1 MLSNH
6 FAMQHRPAVSRR
18 VRAAKISMRI
28 ACGLLLRPAATML
41 VSCLTLSCEL
51 VTILQITYKWLTRHV
66 PKLSGIYCSHIEVFS
81 HQVAPQPV
89 RNTALRDHVEQV
101 NKDEDEH
108 AGHLLQ
114 AGILS

>member
-1 MLSNH
+1 MAN
-6 FAMQHRPAVSRR
+6 QPR
-18 VRAAKISMRI
+18 
-28 ACGLLLRPAATML
+28 
-41 VSCLTLSCEL
+41 
-51 VTILQITYKWLTRHV
+51 